1 MPKHSF
7 YLPPEAWTEPYALPA
22 QEARHLAQALR
33 LNVGEKIRV
42 LDGEGRMGIF
52 SVAKLRKQQVTLHF
66 ESDIRVPRQPA
77 RAIMALAWSKAVRRG
92 FFMEKAVELGVDSIW
107 LWNADHSQGRMPAEV
122 KESWHGQM
130 VAGAKQCNNPWV
142 PQVETLGGGVGQ
154 LVSQA
159 MDTDRRILL
168 LEHQTDIPLLSAQ
181 QAGQDGTTLY
191 VIGPEGG
198 FSARELAALSC
209 GGFIAASLGN
219 RILRCETAAMLCLGI
234 HWWASQQTKTSSKA
248 APKEDI

>member
-7 YLPPEAWTEPYALPA
+7 YLPPDAWTEPYTLPP

-33 LNVGEKIRV
+33 LGIGEKVRV
-42 LDGEGRMGIF
+42 LDGKGRMGIF
-52 SVAKLRKQQVTLHF
+52 SVVTVRKQQVTLQL
-66 ESDIRVPRQPA
+66 ESDTHLARQPA

-142 PQVETLGGGVGQ
+142 PQVETLPSGVEQ
-154 LVSQA
+154 LISQA
-159 MDTDRRILL
+159 ANCDRRILL

-181 QAGQDGTTLY
+181 QAGQDGSTVY

-198 FSARELAALSC
+198 FSVRELDALAR
-209 GGFIAASLGN
+209 GGFVAASLGN

-234 HWWASQQTKTSSKA
+234 HWWASQQGKA
-248 APKEDI
+248 HA

>member
-7 YLPPEAWTEPYALPA
+7 YLPPEAWTEPYTLPP

-33 LNVGEKIRV
+33 LGPGEKVRV
-42 LDGEGRMGIF
+42 LDGEGRIGIF
-52 SVAKLRKQQVTLHF
+52 NVTTVRKQHVTLHF
-66 ESDIRVPRQPA
+66 ESDTYQPRQHA

-142 PQVETLGGGVGQ
+142 PKVETLAGGVEQ

-159 MDTDRRILL
+159 ADTDKRILL

-181 QAGQDGTTLY
+181 QAGQDGTSVY

-198 FSARELAALSC
+198 FSARELEMLSRS
-209 GGFIAASLGN
+209 GFISASLGN

-234 HWWASQQTKTSSKA
+234 HWWASQQGKVRA
-248 APKEDI
+248 